1 MNHLNFTRVAYLFGV
16 VMVLSLIASV
26 PCIAQ
31 NGTTLS
37 GTVLD
42 TEGKPIAGF
51 AIGLLQGS
59 LISKTDE
66 KGTFTFTNVPAG
78 PIQIAIPAQ
87 QSKENEEAYIQF

>member
-1 MNHLNFTRVAYLFGV
+1 MNHRSFTHIAYLFSV
-16 VMVLSLIASV
+16 VVVLSFIASV

-42 TEGKPIAGF
+42 MEGKPIAGF

-59 LISKTDE
+59 LISMTDE
-66 KGTFTFTNVPAG
+66 RGCFHFHQYPRRTGSNCDSNAAV
-78 PIQIAIPAQ
+78 QR
-87 QSKENEEAYIQF
+87 E